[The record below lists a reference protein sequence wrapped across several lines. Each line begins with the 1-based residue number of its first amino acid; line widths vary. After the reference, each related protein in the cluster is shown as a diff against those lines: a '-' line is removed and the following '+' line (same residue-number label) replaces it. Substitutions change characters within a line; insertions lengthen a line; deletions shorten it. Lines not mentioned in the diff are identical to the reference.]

1 MDDAKKQLLDQLD
14 RAICDESYNMSEAH
28 YKMSCVQSRKYQHN
42 EFCKRT
48 YDYIVKAD
56 EYHKKVID
64 LYNQL
69 CEMEGH
75 DKV

>member
-1 MDDAKKQLLDQLD
+1 
-14 RAICDESYNMSEAH
+14 MSEAH

-48 YDYIVKAD
+48 YDYMVKAD

-75 DKV
+75 DKI